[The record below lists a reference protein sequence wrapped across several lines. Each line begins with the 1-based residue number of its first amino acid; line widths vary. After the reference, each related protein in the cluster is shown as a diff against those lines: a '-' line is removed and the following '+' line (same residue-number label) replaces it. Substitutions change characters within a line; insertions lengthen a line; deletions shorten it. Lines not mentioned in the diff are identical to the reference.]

1 MEWTQSGPPR
11 LARVFPCGACLISG
25 FYTHLGH
32 PGAAECPTR
41 TFHDFASHVNSLSSA
56 SVPSVARLALRC
68 LLANPRRSHRPKPA
82 FRKVILDGDRRSDGR
97 YLEISCRGQHRSL
110 WQTTRR
116 WPRCP
121 FRKSTASSNRY
132 PVRTYDTRSG
142 EGLTKRTSRS
152 PPAPTQWA
160 SATRP
165 RKPQG
170 QVVGRDVSVADQLDL
185 Y

>member
-116 WPRCP
+116 WPSPRRPLHRPRPCP
-121 FRKSTASSNRY
+121 
-132 PVRTYDTRSG
+132 RTDW
-142 EGLTKRTSRS
+142 GLAATPHSEPDLTPRTSLRAEQRAC
-152 PPAPTQWA
+152 APLF
-160 SATRP
+160 
-165 RKPQG
+165 QG
-170 QVVGRDVSVADQLDL
+170 TSFPHLKWLRLPDQKWL
-185 Y
+185 